1 MGRGGETMSGL
12 AIEGVSHNYGARQ
25 ALTDVSFKVALGS
38 FSVLL
43 GPNGAGKSTL
53 FGLLTRLLKLQSGAM
68 TWNGAPLKPKTL
80 GDVGVVFQPITLD
93 LDLTVQ
99 QNLEYFGALF
109 GLSSRERKQRIG
121 EELERLG
128 MAERAREKVR
138 ALNGGHRRR
147 VEIARALLHRP
158 SLLLL
163 DEPTVGL
170 DAPAR
175 RALVDYVHE
184 LSRERGLTVLWA
196 THLFDEVDVEQDDIV
211 LLSKGKLGA
220 YGPASQLLV
229 EQGHSVGQWFDA
241 HTGAVTCAG

>member
-1 MGRGGETMSGL
+1 MSGL
-12 AIEGVSHNYGARQ
+12 SIEAVSHRYGARQ
-25 ALTDVSFKVALGS
+25 ALSEVSFSVPAGD
-38 FSVLL
+38 FCVLL

-53 FGLLTRLLKLQSGAM
+53 FGLLTRLLKLQRGAIRWHDTALSTRM
-68 TWNGAPLKPKTL
+68 LAE
-80 GDVGVVFQPITLD
+80 VGVVFQALTLD

-99 QNLEYFGALF
+99 QNLDYFGALF
-109 GLSSRERKQRIG
+109 GLPARLRRARIH

-128 MAERAREKVR
+128 MAERAGEKVR

-147 VEIARALLHRP
+147 VEIARALLHNP

-175 RALVDYVHE
+175 RSLVDYVHR

-196 THLFDEVDVEQDDIV
+196 THLFDEVEVGQDRIA
-211 LLSKGKLGA
+211 LLSQGKLSA
-220 YGPASQLLV
+220 CDRAEKLLSG
-229 EQGHSVGQWFDA
+229 QGDSVGQWFDA
-241 HTGAVTCAG
+241 QTGVLTCPA

>member
-1 MGRGGETMSGL
+1 MSGL
-12 AIEGVSHNYGARQ
+12 VIERVSHRYGERR
-25 ALTDVSFKVALGS
+25 ALSEVSFQVPPGH
-38 FSVLL
+38 FCVLL

-53 FGLLTRLLKLQSGAM
+53 FGLLTRLLKQQAGSL
-68 TWNGAPLKPKTL
+68 TWQGAPLKPQTL
-80 GDVGVVFQPITLD
+80 GDIGVVFQSLTLD

-99 QNLEYFGALF
+99 QNLDYFGALF
-109 GLSSRERKQRIG
+109 GLSARERKLRIG

-147 VEIARALLHRP
+147 VEIARALLHHP

-175 RALVDYVHE
+175 RALVDYVHQ

-196 THLFDEVDVEQDDIV
+196 THLFDEVEVAQDDIA
-211 LLSKGKLGA
+211 LLSYGKLRA
-220 YGPASQLLV
+220 CGPAQQLL
-229 EQGHSVGQWFDA
+229 GATDSVGQWFDA
-241 HTGAVTCAG
+241 QTGALTCAA